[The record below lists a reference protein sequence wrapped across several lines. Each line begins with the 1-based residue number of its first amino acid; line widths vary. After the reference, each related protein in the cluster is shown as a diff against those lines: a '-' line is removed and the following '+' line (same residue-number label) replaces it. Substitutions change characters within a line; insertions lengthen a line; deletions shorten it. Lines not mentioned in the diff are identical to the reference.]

1 MMKSQKIQQFSPVK
15 GSSALLAG
23 ELEQASRWLRETA
36 LPLWS
41 RAGFDANRGAFHE
54 QLDFSL
60 APSAGKQMR
69 VMVQAR
75 QISVF
80 SAAAISGRFAS
91 GEHLAL
97 MAAQNMIDRYEQ
109 ADSSEGWIFSLSN
122 DGETVNP
129 LRDLYAHAFVLF
141 GLSWAIRLEPRR
153 SFLDAVERTLGFI
166 DAKMRDTD
174 QEGYWDTLPRMDGL
188 RRQNP
193 HMHLF
198 EAFIALHEA
207 TGEDRFLDVSATLCD
222 LMLSRLLSREGGALR
237 EDFFDD
243 WSVYPRE
250 GAGRVEPG
258 HLFEWSWLL
267 TRYEVLSGIDQ
278 SGPIKRMMAMAI
290 KYGLDKETGRII
302 DEIAEDGRVL
312 STSSRSW
319 PHAEALK
326 AFSAVRPD
334 LGGGDIS
341 AIAAILR
348 RLMTIYC
355 SPSLGGGWQDQMD
368 CDDRPTRLDIP
379 ASTLYH
385 IYFGISSVEDAFAS
399 KLK

>member
-1 MMKSQKIQQFSPVK
+1 MESQKVESLRPTN
-15 GSSALLAG
+15 GSKLLTQ
-23 ELEQASRWLRETA
+23 ELDRASQWLRKTA

-41 RAGFDANRGAFHE
+41 HAGFDVNRGAFHE

-60 APSAGKQMR
+60 APSVSKPMR

-80 SAAAISGRFAS
+80 SAAALSGRFVS

-97 MAAQNMIDRYEQ
+97 MAAQNMIDQYER
-109 ADSSEGWIFSLSN
+109 ADGAEGWIFSLSS
-122 DGETVNP
+122 DGRTSDP

-153 SFLDAVERTLGFI
+153 SFLEAMERTLSFI
-166 DAKMRDTD
+166 DERMKDT
-174 QEGYWDTLPRMDGL
+174 ERGGYWDTLPRMDKL

-207 TGEDRFLDVSATLCD
+207 TGEGRFLDVGAALCN
-222 LMLSRLLSREGGALR
+222 LMLSRLLSPEGGALR
-237 EDFFDD
+237 EYFSDD
-243 WSVYPRE
+243 WSVYPAE

-267 TRYEVLSGIDQ
+267 TRYQAISGKDQ
-278 SGPIKRMMAMAI
+278 SDSIKRMMAMAI
-290 KYGLDKETGRII
+290 QYGLDKKTGRII
-302 DEIAEDGRVL
+302 DEIAEDGRAL
-312 STSSRSW
+312 KTSSRAW

-326 AFSAVRPD
+326 AFSAVPAE

-341 AIAAILR
+341 AITAILR
-348 RLMTIYC
+348 RFMTIYC
-355 SPSLGGGWQDQMD
+355 SPSMGGGWQDQMD
-368 CDDRPTRLDIP
+368 CEDRPSRPDIP

-385 IYFGISSVEDAFAS
+385 IYFGISSVEDAFPR
-399 KLK
+399 K